1 MAADDLLSRAASA
14 IRAGGKETLHG
25 APVFSCAHQTHEP
38 FRLMSAP
45 AQLDQGKELVL
56 WGSVRTSGAQFDGDR
71 SDVHDVLSLVW
82 GAVLRAFGLASPWL
96 IDEPHV
102 IIRSELGAR
111 HLFLRQCPWDVSD
124 EARFEAAQKAMNA
137 WSALGFHLLDDVF
150 TWSRGRDKTGVD
162 VATVHQSVAPL
173 WADKIIRYLR
183 NPSDITVSRRT
194 FPLWI
199 YLASP
204 DRGVTIV
211 RMAKIR
217 LLYLKVIL
225 MPFVATS
232 ARGEESLAIFANGIS
247 NAVPYKLI
255 KKARKIME
263 LVDDGQQDVI
273 ILPLDSHCLFI
284 ADRTIVALRE
294 NCGREIF
301 QREREFLV
309 KRRRMEDRVFFAD
322 STVEW
327 LTPLNPGEFEDLCV
341 ELLRREPGVLRA
353 KPVGSANDRDGGR
366 DILVDWK
373 IPVRHPETD
382 GDIADAEAQPI
393 RPGAT
398 QSRRVIAQVKS
409 RSRTLGKKDVR
420 DVRDTLEHYGA
431 DAYFLIAYPSASTAL
446 VDYLDGL
453 RGRTAFGTEWWEA
466 RDIEDR
472 LRRHPDIAKR
482 YPSLVKLTPTGVC
495 G

>member
-1 MAADDLLSRAASA
+1 MTADDLLSRAALA
-14 IRAGGKETLHG
+14 IRAGGKETLRS
-25 APVFSCAHQTHEP
+25 APAFSCAHETHEP
-38 FRLMSAP
+38 FRLMNAP
-45 AQLDQGKELVL
+45 AQLDDGEQLFL

-82 GAVLRAFGLASPWL
+82 GALLRAFGLASPWL

-102 IIRSELGAR
+102 VVPGERGAR
-111 HLFLRQCPWDVSD
+111 HLLLRQCPWDISD
-124 EARFEAAQKAMNA
+124 EDRFAAARKSMNA

-150 TWSRGRDKTGVD
+150 TWSRGRNKSGVD
-162 VATVHQSVAPL
+162 VATVHQDVAPK
-173 WADKIIRYLR
+173 WAEKIVKYLR

-204 DRGVTIV
+204 DRGVTVI

-232 ARGEESLAIFANGIS
+232 ARGEDALAIFANGLA
-247 NAVPYKLI
+247 NAVPFKLI
-255 KKARKIME
+255 EKARKI
-263 LVDDGQQDVI
+263 LALAGDAQQDVI
-273 ILPLDSHCLFI
+273 VLPLDSHCLLI
-284 ADRTIVALRE
+284 GDRTIVALRE
-294 NCGREIF
+294 NCGREVF
-301 QREREFLV
+301 QREREFLL
-309 KRRRMEDRVFFAD
+309 KRRQVEDRVFFAD
-322 STVEW
+322 SSVEW
-327 LTPLNPGEFEDLCV
+327 LTPLNSGDFEDLCV
-341 ELLRREPGVLRA
+341 ELLRREPGVIRA
-353 KPVGSANDRDGGR
+353 KPVGSTNDRDGGR
-366 DILVDWK
+366 DILVDWRV
-373 IPVRHPETD
+373 PVRHPNSEGDTGYTD
-382 GDIADAEAQPI
+382 AQPI

-398 QSRRVIAQVKS
+398 RIRRIIAQVKS

-420 DVRDTLEHYGA
+420 DVRDMLEHYGA
-431 DAYFLIAYPSASTAL
+431 DAYFLIAHPNVSTSL

-472 LRRHPDIAKR
+472 LRRHPDVAKR
-482 YPSLVKLTPTGVC
+482 YPALVKLIPTGLC